1 MRFEPLPDGASG
13 NIMLSTEDYP
23 GPTQDT
29 PEKQDKNQS
38 GERPPADSGKAAPS
52 PLEKRREQAPEKG

>member
-1 MRFEPLPDGASG
+1 MRFERILNCAPG
-13 NIMLSTEDYP
+13 NFMLSTEDYP

-29 PEKQDKNQS
+29 PEKEDTNQS
-38 GERPPADSGKAAPS
+38 GQRPPADSGKAAPS